1 MVKAFPAIWALSL
14 VFSLGL
20 LVFSLGLENPPPASA
35 QREERSKTE
44 VRFSNGTSGFRTV
57 AV

>member
-20 LVFSLGLENPPPASA
+20 GNPPPASA
-35 QREERSKTE
+35 QQESCKEK
-44 VRFSNGTSGFRTV
+44 
-57 AV
+57 